1 MARTPKRSD
10 EDVQLDRAFEAQQRR
25 LNRKWTRNALSGVVL
40 LIVVFIALQ
49 FTPYHDIH
57 KVAFT
62 AIKNLVSGL
71 TSGSLQNEPD
81 PKYW

>member
-1 MARTPKRSD
+1 MARRPKRSD

-25 LNRKWTRNALSGVVL
+25 LNRKWTRNALSGLVL
-40 LIVVFIALQ
+40 LVVIFIALQ

-57 KVAFT
+57 KVAFN
-62 AIKNLVSGL
+62 AVKNFVSGL
-71 TSGSLQNEPD
+71 TSGSGRSEPN